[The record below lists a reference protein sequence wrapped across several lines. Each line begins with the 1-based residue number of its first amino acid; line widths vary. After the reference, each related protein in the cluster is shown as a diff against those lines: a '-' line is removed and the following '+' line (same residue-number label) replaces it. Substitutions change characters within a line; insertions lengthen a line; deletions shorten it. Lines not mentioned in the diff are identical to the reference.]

1 MKKILIVAGFFLATF
16 NLTAQTEYS
25 TNKEGS
31 QYKFEKI
38 AHLDATPVL
47 SQGYTGTCWSFSTL
61 SFFESES

>member
-47 SQGYTGTCWSFSTL
+47 SQGYT
-61 SFFESES
+61 